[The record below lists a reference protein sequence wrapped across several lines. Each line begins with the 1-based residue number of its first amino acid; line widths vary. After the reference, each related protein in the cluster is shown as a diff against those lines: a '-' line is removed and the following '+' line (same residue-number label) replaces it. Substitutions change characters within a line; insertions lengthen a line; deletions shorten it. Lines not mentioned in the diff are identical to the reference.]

1 MKTKADKPVKTKT
14 GDIVRLIGEALYW
27 ASRR

>member
-1 MKTKADKPVKTKT
+1 MREWLAKLKTKT
-14 GDIVRLIGEALYW
+14 GGIVRLIGEALYW

>member
-1 MKTKADKPVKTKT
+1 MKTKADKPVKTNM
-14 GDIVRLIGEALYW
+14 GGIVRLIGEALYW